1 MTLLKILVS
10 VFFKVSSA
18 LLVLVDF
25 VEFNSLTSDLASQD
39 IVLPSVVH
47 FVTFFLDTRFFTIL
61 LPIEFGWYGLKF
73 AIAVLKLIKSFI
85 PTISGGG

>member
-10 VFFKVSSA
+10 VFFKVSKS
-18 LLVLVDF
+18 LLDLVDF
-25 VEFNSLTSDLASQD
+25 NDFNSLTLGLSNQD
-39 IVLPSVVH
+39 IVLPSVVQ
-47 FVTFFLDTRFFTIL
+47 FVSFFLDTRFFTIL

-73 AIAVLKLIKSFI
+73 SIAILKLIKSFI